1 MNRLGES
8 SVGFNASVKSK
19 ANNELDLFSKVEPQ
33 DFIKYGLI
41 PEFVG
46 RLPIITSVDEL
57 NKEALIE
64 VLTKP
69 KNALVKQY
77 QKIFKLD
84 DVEITFTPKALD
96 AISELAMDRGTG
108 ARGLRSILED
118 TLLDIMYEVPSQKE
132 IKKIIVGEE
141 TVLNKIPPK
150 MVIEQKE
157 DPTKSKQA

>member
-1 MNRLGES
+1 MATRCCPSNPFS
-8 SVGFNASVKSK
+8 
-19 ANNELDLFSKVEPQ
+19 LFSLKF
-33 DFIKYGLI
+33 FISPEEANLI
-41 PEFVG
+41 
-46 RLPIITSVDEL
+46 
-57 NKEALIE
+57 KALIE

-69 KNALVKQY
+69 KHALVKQY

-141 TVLNKIPPK
+141 TVVNNIPPK

-157 DPTKSKQA
+157 APTKSKKA

>member
-1 MNRLGES
+1 M
-8 SVGFNASVKSK
+8 
-19 ANNELDLFSKVEPQ
+19 
-33 DFIKYGLI
+33 
-41 PEFVG
+41 
-46 RLPIITSVDEL
+46 
-57 NKEALIE
+57 
-64 VLTKP
+64 
-69 KNALVKQY
+69 VKQY

-96 AISELAMDRGTG
+96 ASSELAMDRGTG